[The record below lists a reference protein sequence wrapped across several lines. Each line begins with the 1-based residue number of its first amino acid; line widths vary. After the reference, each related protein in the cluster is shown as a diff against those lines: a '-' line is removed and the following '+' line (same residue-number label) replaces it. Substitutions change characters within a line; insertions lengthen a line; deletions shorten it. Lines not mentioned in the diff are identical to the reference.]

1 LQRPTQ
7 RTIEQ
12 LRLLGLSLAPGTIAD
27 GLKRIESMMTPVYE
41 ATRSAPPLLSISLVK
56 SSPTPAP
63 RGGKGER
70 CALAVANLHQRFTHT
85 SLLNSQPLMNNPG

>member
-41 ATRSAPPLLSISLVK
+41 AKRKHRREHDA
-56 SSPTPAP
+56 
-63 RGGKGER
+63 
-70 CALAVANLHQRFTHT
+70 
-85 SLLNSQPLMNNPG
+85 